1 MTIPPEQEDVAAFL
15 SGVAGGPPRETH
27 ISAVFIGADTVWKL
41 KKSIK
46 MPFLDFR
53 TQASRKHF
61 LQREL
66 ELNSPAAPGIYRD
79 VVGIE
84 RQPDSTMRFG
94 DNDPIDHVLRMA
106 RVPDQDFL
114 NVIAGDRR
122 LTPGLLDALGDA
134 VAAYHAACPP
144 LFGRD
149 PVELMR
155 RITEGNAHS
164 ALMARLPSDDVLAWK
179 RQMMAAIEARHTW
192 LAARSSHGF
201 VRRCHGDLH
210 LGNICLW
217 DGKPVPFDALEFDED
232 LAIIDVSYDL
242 AFLLM
247 DLDCR
252 VGRAAANRVMNR
264 YAARTGDAGLAGGLT
279 VFLSQRAMVR
289 AHVLAATGQDSS
301 AYLAAAL
308 AYLVPAEP
316 LTIAVGGL
324 QGTGKS
330 TLARALGPELGPA
343 PGALILRS
351 DETRKRLWDVAPEA
365 RLPPEAYA
373 PDANTATNEALIA
386 QAHLAA
392 EAGHSVIIDATFL
405 DPAVRQAIVPT
416 AGRFLGIWLQAPL
429 AELEQRVAVRTGD
442 ASDATVAVLQH
453 AAQDDPG
460 AGDWLSVD
468 ATDRTQTLEAAR
480 QAIAAMLPPGP
491 AGLGDAI
498 DLSRIN
504 SKPFPP

>member
-53 TQASRKHF
+53 ARTSRKRF

-66 ELNSPAAPGIYRD
+66 ELNSQAAPGIYRD

-84 RQPDSTMRFG
+84 RQKDGTLRFG
-94 DNDPIDHVLRMA
+94 EGEPIDYVLRMA
-106 RVPDQDFL
+106 RVPDPDFL
-114 NVIAGDRR
+114 NVIADEGR
-122 LTPGLLDALGDA
+122 LTPCLLDALGDA

-149 PVELMR
+149 TVELMR

-164 ALMARLPSDDVLAWK
+164 ALAARLPSDDVLGWK
-179 RQMMAAIEARHTW
+179 RQMMAAIEARRTW
-192 LAARSSHGF
+192 IGARSCHGF

-232 LAIIDVSYDL
+232 LATIDVSYDL

-247 DLDCR
+247 DLDWR

-264 YAARTGDAGLAGGLT
+264 YVARTGDAGLAGGLA

-289 AHVLAATGQDSS
+289 AHVLAAIGQDGCD
-301 AYLAAAL
+301 YLAAAL
-308 AYLVPAEP
+308 TYLVPAEP
-316 LTIAVGGL
+316 LTIAIGGL

-330 TLARALGPELGPA
+330 TLARALASELGPA

-351 DETRKRLWDVAPEA
+351 DETRKRLWNVAPEA
-365 RLPPEAYA
+365 RLSQEAYT
-373 PDANTATNEALIA
+373 PDANIATNEALVE
-386 QAHLAA
+386 QARIAA
-392 EAGHSVIIDATFL
+392 EAGHGVIIDATFL
-405 DPAVRQAIVPT
+405 DPVVRQAIVP
-416 AGRFLGIWLQAPL
+416 AGRRFLGIWLQAPL
-429 AELEQRVAVRTGD
+429 AELEQRVAARTGD
-442 ASDATVAVLQH
+442 ASDATIAVLRH

-460 AGDWLSVD
+460 AGDWLAVD
-468 ATDRTQTLEAAR
+468 ATDRTQALKTVR
-480 QAIAAMLPPGP
+480 QAIAAVFRPGP
-491 AGLGDAI
+491 A
-498 DLSRIN
+498 
-504 SKPFPP
+504 